1 MIKSLNFFSNS
12 KSLSKIS
19 VIFIFNEK
27 QVFQKMILEIVNYR
41 KDKTHT
47 ENNAHPYTASKG
59 IRKCNVKKKT

>member
-41 KDKTHT
+41 KVYGQNTYWK
-47 ENNAHPYTASKG
+47 
-59 IRKCNVKKKT
+59 